1 MLGEI
6 PGMPTPVADV
16 VSKSRF
22 LSPAA
27 GGKEPR
33 FRNRDMLGEIPGK
46 LVPVADVVSKPRFLS
61 PAAGGKE
68 PRFRNRDM
76 LGEIPGKLAP
86 VADVVSK
93 PRFLSPAAGG
103 KEPRFRNRDMLGE
116 IPGKL
121 APVADVVSKP
131 RVISFTRSLSGLA
144 SFDNRG
150 LDWFHMS
157 SDAQQD
163 FALAFL
169 SILFEGAP
177 FILLGTLISGFIDIY
192 LPAGTMDRFLPKNRT
207 LAVMVSGLLGA
218 VFPVC
223 ECAVV
228 PVIRR
233 LVGKG
238 LPVSCALT
246 YMLAA
251 PIVNPITAL
260 STWKAFQGQAP
271 WMMTGSRMLLGYL
284 VAVGVG
290 LVVARIPIRAILR
303 KRLVDR
309 IEKEPVVEKE
319 THDHSCGS
327 DHDHDHSH
335 DHDHHHHEEP
345 NDSRL
350 IAAMRSAQKDFVDVG
365 VYFTIGVAIT
375 ALFNTGI
382 APGAEWLDSL
392 AGNPLAAPAALM
404 ALAFILSLCS
414 TSDAFIA
421 ATLAKFTWGAK
432 LAFLVLGPMLD
443 VKLIF
448 LYQTVLTKKFIIGLS
463 VSLFVVIWLASI
475 AAQAWLIPNL

>member
-1 MLGEI
+1 MI
-6 PGMPTPVADV
+6 SACFAGMN
-16 VSKSRF
+16 
-22 LSPAA
+22 
-27 GGKEPR
+27 G
-33 FRNRDMLGEIPGK
+33 
-46 LVPVADVVSKPRFLS
+46 
-61 PAAGGKE
+61 
-68 PRFRNRDM
+68 
-76 LGEIPGKLAP
+76 
-86 VADVVSK
+86 
-93 PRFLSPAAGG
+93 
-103 KEPRFRNRDMLGE
+103 
-116 IPGKL
+116 
-121 APVADVVSKP
+121 
-131 RVISFTRSLSGLA
+131 
-144 SFDNRG
+144 
-150 LDWFHMS
+150 
-157 SDAQQD
+157 DAQQD

-192 LPAGTMDRFLPKNRT
+192 LPKGAMDRFLPKNNT
-207 LAVMVSGLLGA
+207 LAVMTAGLLGA
-218 VFPVC
+218 IFPVC

-238 LPVSCALT
+238 LPMSCALT

-271 WMMTGSRMLLGYL
+271 WMMTGGRMLLGYL

-290 LVVARIPIRAILR
+290 LVVARISLR
-303 KRLVDR
+303 KVLKQSLLEK
-309 IEKEPVVEKE
+309 IESAADKENEE
-319 THDHSCGS
+319 CGGCCG
-327 DHDHDHSH
+327 HDHSH
-335 DHDHHHHEEP
+335 DHDHGHSHEHHDHGK
-345 NDSRL
+345 NDDDGRL

-382 APGAEWLDSL
+382 APGAMWLDGL
-392 AGNPLAAPAALM
+392 AGNPVAAPAALM

-432 LAFLVLGPMLD
+432 LAFLVFGPMLD

-448 LYQTVLTKKFIIGLS
+448 LYQTVLKRKFIVALG
-463 VSLFVVIWLASI
+463 VSLFVVIWLASM
-475 AAQAWLIPNL
+475 AAQAWLIEM